1 MQDFH
6 TKIPYRS
13 ECKMLQHNNVHGLCK
28 TIVWENYMP
37 YYIST
42 VVKPCFILAQYFN
55 IWKGKS
61 ISVKSVKT
69 LWPAKKFGLIGNPS
83 GRNAKLFEAK
93 KYLLLIWKQQFFFIS
108 LIIIM
113 HFKTK
118 KSTVLGFNSTET
130 NNTSSRIQLCG
141 FCLCLNLSYWLHKG
155 LNKKWLKDRDN

>member
-1 MQDFH
+1 
-6 TKIPYRS
+6 
-13 ECKMLQHNNVHGLCK
+13 MLQHNNVHGLCK

-42 VVKPCFILAQYFN
+42 VVKPCFILAQYFD

-83 GRNAKLFEAK
+83 GHNVKLFEAK

-108 LIIIM
+108 LIIC
-113 HFKTK
+113 TLRQK
-118 KSTVLGFNSTET
+118 KYCFGLQQHRDQQYKQQNSTVWILFVPKSQLLIAQGAEWEMTKRQRQLDKCFISFC
-130 NNTSSRIQLCG
+130 TSVR
-141 FCLCLNLSYWLHKG
+141 
-155 LNKKWLKDRDN
+155 